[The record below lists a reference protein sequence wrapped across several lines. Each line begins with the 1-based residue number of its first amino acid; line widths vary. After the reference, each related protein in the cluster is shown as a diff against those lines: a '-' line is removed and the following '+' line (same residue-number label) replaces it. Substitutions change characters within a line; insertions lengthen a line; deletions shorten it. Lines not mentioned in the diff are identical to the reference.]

1 MRFITLPLSVVGATA
16 ESVKDKDALVRPN
29 TTSAGTSLDNMSP
42 SSPYI
47 QTLDSIPVATEIHAH
62 SIVAVKGDGP
72 VEEGDDG
79 GVKYSRAHIDCLE
92 SELVIH
98 SGHAVQ
104 SNSEAIEEVRRILL
118 LHMAGE

>member
-1 MRFITLPLSVVGATA
+1 MVGATA

-47 QTLDSIPVATEIHAH
+47 QTLDSIPVAAEIHAH

-72 VEEGDDG
+72 VEEGDAG
-79 GVKYSRAHIDCLE
+79 GVKYSRAHIDGLE
-92 SELVIH
+92 SELVIQ

-104 SNSEAIEEVRRILL
+104 SNSEAIEEVRHVLL